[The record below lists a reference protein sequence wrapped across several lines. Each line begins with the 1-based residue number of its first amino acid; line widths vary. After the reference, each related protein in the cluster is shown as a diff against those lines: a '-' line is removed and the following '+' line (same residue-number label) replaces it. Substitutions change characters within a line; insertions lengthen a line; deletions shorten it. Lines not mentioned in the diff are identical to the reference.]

1 MGDLTLL
8 INLLQFFFQADQFV
22 FRKDLNLALTYLQFY
37 LRKDLS
43 NLVKRKKAKFIYAF
57 EIAKYLNFL
66 QISRLCL
73 ITSKLKE
80 VSEFRAKKKGKM
92 LFKTFYSRIKLY
104 ELKYSLKFFSNLFNF
119 SFDFR
124 KSLTDLKTL
133 FEPFLLSFNLLNKL
147 LDFDAFLFFLSKP
160 KP

>member
-43 NLVKRKKAKFIYAF
+43 NLVKRKKAKFIYAV